1 MKQKCKDINF
11 KTLLKILE
19 NYKVAELKHIILW
32 IKERTSLAV
41 SEVLQVDKILSRLS
55 LCFLKN
61 GEGKGPLDIK
71 QIYEY
76 LREIE
81 KKRKERSK
89 RKKSESVNEKIAEP
103 YIDLKREIIQLF
115 SLTYEPEH
123 RELLHNLDF
132 NISSKIRK
140 IRRKTENYIRLL
152 IKISKKI
159 KKVNSPELAKK
170 VEVFNFVRKIPDKYL
185 FDPEV
190 RVKHLDL
197 EKKFAIVEIR
207 GRVLLREFCPVRLGL
222 NSFGKQA
229 FTPYGYK
236 RAIMVKV
243 VKEDKR
249 YDLRVL
255 KLKPSHAKAI
265 ASGLCASS
273 LKIV

>member
-19 NYKVAELKHIILW
+19 NYRVAELKHIILW

-41 SEVLQVDKILSRLS
+41 SEVLRVDEILSKLS

-61 GEGKGPLDIK
+61 GEGKGPIDIK
-71 QIYEY
+71 QLYEY

-115 SLTYEPEH
+115 SLTYGPEH
-123 RELLHNLDF
+123 RELLHNLNFD
-132 NISSKIRK
+132 ISSKISK
-140 IRRKTENYIRLL
+140 IRWKTENYIKLL

-159 KKVNSPELAKK
+159 KNINSPELAKK

-207 GRVLLREFCPVRLGL
+207 GRVLPGKFHAVGLGL
-222 NSFGKQA
+222 NSFGKRV
-229 FTPYGYK
+229 FIPYRYK
-236 RAIMVKV
+236 RAVMVKV

-265 ASGLCASS
+265 ASGSCASS